1 MPSLQQQL
9 KQIYPGRYDQGFE
22 SVNTKMGGKVF
33 VPFTFPISREVR
45 KVITIN
51 ASGESQTAECVT
63 FKGRNY
69 LIFNSKEQRQKI
81 CLSENGQIKTR
92 RKLAIIKG

>member
-9 KQIYPGRYDQGFE
+9 RKVFPGRYDNGFKTII
-22 SVNTKMGGKVF
+22 TKANGKVF
-33 VPFTFPISREVR
+33 VPFTFSVSREVQR
-45 KVITIN
+45 AISIN
-51 ASGESQTAECVT
+51 ASGESQTAEMVT

-69 LIFNSKEQRQKI
+69 LIFNSKEQGQKI
-81 CLSENGQIKTR
+81 CLAENGQIKTG